1 MIQRFE
7 SFSTSEFVMRC
18 LLALTVLFALVAPA
32 FADEKMGASDF
43 LARGKMRLAKR
54 QYADAIADFTK
65 CIDLDPKN
73 VEAYDQRGSAHFMA
87 GKFAESVAD
96 FDKQIKL
103 DPKKADQHW
112 RRGIS
117 LYYAGK
123 YEEGAKQFLGD
134 KDAFAD
140 DVENA
145 VWHFTCVT
153 KKDGK
158 KKARESILKIGKDG
172 RTPMMEVY
180 DLYKGKIEPDDVLK
194 AANAGDLTD
203 EQRKPQLFYAH
214 LYLGIHYDL
223 EGDSKKAIEH
233 LDKAAN
239 KYKIGHYMGE
249 VARVHHELLTK
260 KQKEK

>member
-1 MIQRFE
+1 MGRILGL
-7 SFSTSEFVMRC
+7 VVIC
-18 LLALTVLFALVAPA
+18 LLVAPA
-32 FADEKMGASDF
+32 FADDETSADDYLK
-43 LARGKMRLAKR
+43 RGKMRLAKR
-54 QYADAIADFTK
+54 QYADAVKDLTK
-65 CIDLDPKN
+65 CIELDPKS
-73 VEAYDQRGSAHFMA
+73 VDAFSERGSAYFML
-87 GKFAESVAD
+87 GKFDESVAD

-103 DPKKADQHW
+103 DPKKANEHW

-123 YEEGAKQFLGD
+123 YEEGAKQFVGYENVST
-134 KDAFAD
+134 D

-145 VWHFTCVT
+145 VWHFMCVM

-158 KKARESILKIGKDG
+158 KKALAGVLKIGKDG

-180 DLYKGKIEPDDVLK
+180 DLFKGKLKPEDLLK
-194 AANAGDLTD
+194 AANAGKLTD

-214 LYLGIHYDL
+214 LYLGIYYDL

-233 LDKAAN
+233 LDQAAN

-260 KQKEK
+260 KKQKDK